1 MPMRSCKTSG
11 HTVPSE
17 GASRMPAPSPVL
29 RTESFH
35 CATSV
40 SLARSARG
48 ASDLSDSGAGSDGAD
63 CSSTAVGSLTS
74 VSVGG
79 DSGQLARAAL
89 SRASTARPTRWASC
103 RRLA

>member
-11 HTVPSE
+11 HTVASE

-35 CATSV
+35 CATLV

-48 ASDLSDSGAGSDGAD
+48 ASDLSDSGAGSGGAD
-63 CSSTAVGSLTS
+63 CSSTAVGTSTS
-74 VSVGG
+74 VPAGG
-79 DSGQLARAAL
+79 DSGQLARAAR
-89 SRASTARPTRWASC
+89 SRASRTRPTCWASC
-103 RRLA
+103 KRLA